1 MRIIDATHFLN
12 RTTSDLAEVVTI
24 SIRPNTK
31 VWAEDQS
38 VRVVPV
44 WRRRQSSPRRQG
56 AKARGNVGAQPL
68 TVHIWAYGLK
78 IRHSNRRMAI
88 IAVEAFVR
96 AA

>member
-24 SIRPNTK
+24 SIRPNTE

-56 AKARGNVGAQPL
+56 GKGSGKRGRTAV
-68 TVHIWAYGLK
+68 
-78 IRHSNRRMAI
+78 NRA
-88 IAVEAFVR
+88 
-96 AA
+96 